1 MDCGGETSL
10 VVNGKSVVLDK
21 NNSATLAEFL
31 RDRLRLRGT
40 KVACDEAAC
49 GACTVLIDGR
59 AAFACH
65 TLVAQLGGS
74 SIETIEG
81 LAHEGRL
88 HPLQEAFVIQDATQ
102 CGFCTPGMIMT
113 LKAALD
119 GGARTRDQLMQAI
132 SGNICRCGAY
142 LHILAAAESLL

>member
-1 MDCGGETSL
+1 MGCASKTSL
-10 VVNGKSVVLDK
+10 VVNGEVVVLEE
-21 NNSATLAEFL
+21 NNGATLAEFL
-31 RDRLRLRGT
+31 RDKLQLRGT
-40 KVACDEAAC
+40 KIACDEAAC

-74 SIETIEG
+74 SVETIEG
-81 LAHEGRL
+81 LACEGRL

-119 GGARTRDQLMQAI
+119 SGARTRDQLMQAI
-132 SGNICRCGAY
+132 SGNLCRCGAY

>member
-1 MDCGGETSL
+1 
-10 VVNGKSVVLDK
+10 
-21 NNSATLAEFL
+21 
-31 RDRLRLRGT
+31 LRGT

-142 LHILAAAESLL
+142 LHILAAAESLLQ